1 MASGDEGLAEAQ
13 MAPKVGIGVAVGIG
27 EQDRDQHGG
36 GRIAGKRERL
46 RRNLDTRRELLD

>member
-1 MASGDEGLAEAQ
+1 MASRDEGLAEAQ
-13 MAPKVGIGVAVGIG
+13 MAPKVWIGVAVGIG

-46 RRNLDTRRELLD
+46 RRNLDTRRALLN